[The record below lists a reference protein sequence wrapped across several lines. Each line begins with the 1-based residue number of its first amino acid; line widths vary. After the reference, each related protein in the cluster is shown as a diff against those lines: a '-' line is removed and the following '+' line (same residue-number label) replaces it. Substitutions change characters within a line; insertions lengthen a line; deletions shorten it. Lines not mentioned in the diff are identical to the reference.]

1 LEGQERDPILKKRFR
16 EGIGIIGELG
26 QYDITSPTKLYEL
39 RRWPALLSGGR
50 RRTGKSIGRGYSV
63 EKVDIFK
70 DIAERT
76 GGDIYLGVVGAVR
89 TGKSTFI
96 KRFMETVVL
105 PNIASEAERVRA
117 VDELP
122 QSAAGKTIMTT
133 EPKFVPNQAVQ
144 LRVSE
149 GLDVNIRLVDCVGYA
164 VEGAKGY
171 EDENGPRMIT
181 TPWFDEP
188 IPFQEAAEIGTR
200 KVIQEHSTLGVVVTT
215 DGSIAEI
222 PRSSY
227 VEAEERVISELK
239 EVGKPFVLIINST
252 RPRSEEA
259 IQLRGELQAKYDIPV
274 ITMSVATMGEEEVIS
289 VLREVL
295 YEFPVH
301 EVNVNLPSWVMV
313 LNENHW
319 LRSNYENSVR
329 DTVKDI
335 RRLRDV
341 DRVVSQF
348 SEYDFIARAGL
359 SGMNMGQGVAEID
372 LYAPD
377 ELYDRILMEVVGV
390 EIRGKDHLLQLMQE
404 FSHAKREYD
413 RFAEALEMVKAT
425 GYGIAA
431 PTLAEM
437 ALDEPE
443 LIRQGSRFG
452 VRLKAT
458 APSIHM
464 IRVDVESE
472 FAPIIGSEKQTEE
485 LVRYLMQDFEADPIK
500 IWESDIFG
508 RSLHSLVREGIQGKI
523 AMMPD
528 NARYKLQETLGR
540 IINEGSGGLIAIIL

>member
-1 LEGQERDPILKKRFR
+1 M
-16 EGIGIIGELG
+16 
-26 QYDITSPTKLYEL
+26 
-39 RRWPALLSGGR
+39 
-50 RRTGKSIGRGYSV
+50 
-63 EKVDIFK
+63 EKIDIFR

-96 KRFMETVVL
+96 KRFMESVVL
-105 PNIASEAERVRA
+105 PNIHNESDRMRA
-117 VDELP
+117 IDELP

-144 LRVSE
+144 IHVAE
-149 GLDVNIRLVDCVGYA
+149 GLDVNVRLVDCVGYA

-171 EDENGPRMIT
+171 EDENGPRMVS
-181 TPWFDEP
+181 TPWFEEP

-200 KVIQEHSTLGVVVTT
+200 KVVQEHSTLGVVVTT

-227 VEAEERVISELK
+227 IQAEERVIEELR
-239 EVGKPFVLIINST
+239 EVGKPFIMILNST
-252 RPRSEEA
+252 TPNSEA
-259 IQLRGELQAKYDIPV
+259 TLRLRNELAEKYDIPV
-274 ITMSVATMGEEEVIS
+274 IPLSVATMGEPEVMS

-313 LNENHW
+313 LNDRHW
-319 LRSNYENSVR
+319 LRNHYEDSVR

-341 DRVVSQF
+341 DRVVEQF
-348 SEYDFIARAGL
+348 TEYDFIERAGL
-359 SGMNMGQGVAEID
+359 SGMSMGQGVAEID

-377 ELYDRILMEVVGV
+377 ELYDKILMEVVGV
-390 EIRGKDHLLQLMQE
+390 EIRGKDHLLQLMQD
-404 FSHAKREYD
+404 FSYAKREYD
-413 RFAEALEMVKAT
+413 RFSSALEMVKST
-425 GYGIAA
+425 GYGIAS
-431 PTLAEM
+431 PSLEEM
-437 ALDEPE
+437 KLEEPE
-443 LIRQGSRFG
+443 LIRHGSRFG

-472 FAPIIGSEKQTEE
+472 FAPIIGTEKQSEE
-485 LVRYLMQDFEADPIK
+485 LVRYLIQDFEDNPKK

-508 RSLHSLVREGIQGKI
+508 RSLHSIVREGIQGKI
-523 AMMPD
+523 SMMPD

>member
-1 LEGQERDPILKKRFR
+1 
-16 EGIGIIGELG
+16 
-26 QYDITSPTKLYEL
+26 
-39 RRWPALLSGGR
+39 
-50 RRTGKSIGRGYSV
+50 V

-76 GGDIYLGVVGAVR
+76 GGDVYLGVVGAVR

-105 PNIASEAERVRA
+105 PNITNEADRIRA

-122 QSAAGKTIMTT
+122 QSAAGRTIMTT

-144 LRVSE
+144 IRVSE
-149 GLDVNIRLVDCVGYA
+149 GLEVNVRLVDCVGYA

-171 EDENGPRMIT
+171 EDENGPRMIN
-181 TPWFDEP
+181 TPWFDDP

-200 KVIQEHSTLGVVVTT
+200 KVIQEHSTIGIVVTT
-215 DGSIAEI
+215 DGTIAEI
-222 PRSSY
+222 PRSAY
-227 VEAEERVISELK
+227 LEAEERIVQELK
-239 EVGKPFVLIINST
+239 DVGKPFVMIVNST
-252 RPRSEEA
+252 RPYSAETQALRSE
-259 IQLRGELQAKYDIPV
+259 LQEKYDIPV
-274 ITMSVATMGEEEVIS
+274 MALSAATMGEEDVLS
-289 VLREVL
+289 VLREAL

-319 LRSNYENSVR
+319 LRTSYEQSVR
-329 DTVKDI
+329 DTVQDI

-341 DRVVSQF
+341 DRVVQQF
-348 SEYDFIARAGL
+348 LQYDFIERAGL
-359 SGMNMGQGVAEID
+359 SGMNLGQGVAEID

-377 ELYDRILMEVVGV
+377 ELYDQILTEVVGV

-404 FSHAKREYD
+404 FAHAKKEYD
-413 RFAEALEMVKAT
+413 RFAEALEMVKTT

-431 PTLAEM
+431 PTLSEM
-437 ALDEPE
+437 TLDEPE

-472 FAPIIGSEKQTEE
+472 FAPIIGTEKQSEE
-485 LVRYLMQDFEADPIK
+485 LVRYLMQDFENDPIK

-508 RSLHSLVREGIQGKI
+508 RSLHSIVREGIQGKI

>member
-1 LEGQERDPILKKRFR
+1 M
-16 EGIGIIGELG
+16 
-26 QYDITSPTKLYEL
+26 
-39 RRWPALLSGGR
+39 
-50 RRTGKSIGRGYSV
+50 

-105 PNIASEAERVRA
+105 PNIAYEADRVRA
-117 VDELP
+117 IDELP
-122 QSAAGKTIMTT
+122 QSGAGRTIMTT

-144 LRVSE
+144 VKVAD
-149 GLDVNIRLVDCVGYA
+149 GLEVNVRLVDCVGYA

-171 EDENGPRMIT
+171 EDETGPRMVT

-188 IPFQEAAEIGTR
+188 VPFQEAAEIGTR
-200 KVIQEHSTLGVVVTT
+200 RVIQEHSTLGVVVTT
-215 DGSIAEI
+215 DGTIADI
-222 PRSSY
+222 PRSAY
-227 VEAEERVISELK
+227 VEAEERVVNELK
-239 EVGKPFVLIINST
+239 EVGKPFVLVINSA
-252 RPRSEEA
+252 RPRSEETQA
-259 IQLRGELQAKYDIPV
+259 LRQELAEKYDIPV
-274 ITMSVATMGEEEVIS
+274 LALSAATMGEEEVLG
-289 VLREVL
+289 VLREAL
-295 YEFPVH
+295 FEFPVH

-313 LNENHW
+313 LDERHW
-319 LRSNYENSVR
+319 LRSSFENAVR

-341 DRVVSQF
+341 DRVVQQF
-348 SEYDFIARAGL
+348 AEYDFIARAGL

-377 ELYDRILMEVVGV
+377 ELYDKVLTEIVGT
-390 EIRGKDHLLQLMQE
+390 EIRGKDHLLQLMQD
-404 FSHAKREYD
+404 FVHAKREYD
-413 RFAEALEMVKAT
+413 RFADALEMVKTT

-431 PTLAEM
+431 PTLEEM
-437 ALDEPE
+437 QLDEPE
-443 LIRQGSRFG
+443 IIRHGSRFG

-472 FAPIIGSEKQTEE
+472 FAPIIGTEKQSEE
-485 LVRYLMQDFEADPIK
+485 LVRYLMQDFEKDPIK

-508 RSLHSLVREGIQGKI
+508 RSLHSIVREGIQGKI

-528 NARYKLQETLGR
+528 NARYKLQETLAR
-540 IINEGSGGLIAIIL
+540 IVNEGSGGLIAIIL

>member
-1 LEGQERDPILKKRFR
+1 V
-16 EGIGIIGELG
+16 
-26 QYDITSPTKLYEL
+26 
-39 RRWPALLSGGR
+39 A
-50 RRTGKSIGRGYSV
+50 
-63 EKVDIFK
+63 
-70 DIAERT
+70 
-76 GGDIYLGVVGAVR
+76 
-89 TGKSTFI
+89 
-96 KRFMETVVL
+96 
-105 PNIASEAERVRA
+105 
-117 VDELP
+117 
-122 QSAAGKTIMTT
+122 
-133 EPKFVPNQAVQ
+133 
-144 LRVSE
+144 E
-149 GLDVNIRLVDCVGYA
+149 GLNVNVRLVDCVGY
-164 VEGAKGY
+164 VIEGAKGY
-171 EDENGPRMIT
+171 EDENGPRMIN
-181 TPWFDEP
+181 TPWFDEA

-200 KVIQEHSTLGVVVTT
+200 KVIQEHATLGVVITT

-227 VEAEERVISELK
+227 VEAEDRIISELK
-239 EVGKPFVLIINST
+239 EVGKPFIVIVNST
-252 RPRSEEA
+252 KPNGEA
-259 IQLRGELQAKYDIPV
+259 ALEIRNELQAKHDIPV
-274 ITMSVATMGEEEVIS
+274 VTASVANMTEDDMMSVM
-289 VLREVL
+289 REVL

-313 LNENHW
+313 LDENHW
-319 LRSNYENSVR
+319 LRSNFENSVR
-329 DTVKDI
+329 ETVQDI

-341 DRVVSQF
+341 DRVVSNF
-348 SEYDFIARAGL
+348 EGYDFIEKAAL
-359 SGMNMGQGVAEID
+359 AGMNMGQGVAEID

-413 RFAEALEMVKAT
+413 HFAEALEMVKTT
-425 GYGIAA
+425 GYGIAP

-472 FAPIIGSEKQTEE
+472 FSPIIGTEKQSEE
-485 LVRYLMQDFEADPIK
+485 LVRYLMQDFEENPLK

-508 RSLHSLVREGIQGKI
+508 RSLHSIVREGIQGKL

>member
-1 LEGQERDPILKKRFR
+1 M
-16 EGIGIIGELG
+16 
-26 QYDITSPTKLYEL
+26 
-39 RRWPALLSGGR
+39 
-50 RRTGKSIGRGYSV
+50 

-96 KRFMETVVL
+96 KRFMESIVL
-105 PNIASEAERVRA
+105 PNIQNEADRIRA
-117 VDELP
+117 TDELP
-122 QSAAGKTIMTT
+122 QSAAGRTIMTT
-133 EPKFVPNQAVQ
+133 EPKFVPNNAVQ
-144 LRVSE
+144 LHVAE
-149 GLDVNIRLVDCVGYA
+149 GLNVNVRLVDCVGYV

-171 EDENGPRMIT
+171 EDESGPRMIN
-181 TPWFDEP
+181 TPWFDEA

-200 KVIQEHSTLGVVVTT
+200 KVIQEHATLGVVITT

-222 PRSSY
+222 PRVSY
-227 VEAEERVISELK
+227 IDAEDRIINELK
-239 EVGKPFVLIINST
+239 EVGKPFIVIVNST
-252 RPRSEEA
+252 KPQSDAAQELRS
-259 IQLRGELQAKYDIPV
+259 ELQAKHDVPV
-274 ITMSVATMGEEEVIS
+274 VTVSVANMGEDDFTS

-313 LNENHW
+313 LQENHW
-319 LRSNYENSVR
+319 LRSNFENSVR
-329 DTVKDI
+329 DTVQDI

-341 DRVVSQF
+341 DRVVSNF
-348 SEYDFIARAGL
+348 EEYEFIDRAAL
-359 SGMNMGQGVAEID
+359 AGMNMGQGVAEID

-377 ELYDRILMEVVGV
+377 ELYDGILQEVVGV

-404 FSHAKREYD
+404 FTHAKREYD
-413 RFAEALEMVKAT
+413 HFAEALEMVKTT
-425 GYGIAA
+425 GYGIAP

-443 LIRQGSRFG
+443 LIRQGARFG

-472 FAPIIGSEKQTEE
+472 FSPIIGTEKQSEE
-485 LVRYLMQDFEADPIK
+485 LVRYLMQDFEDNPLK
-500 IWESDIFG
+500 IWDSDIFG
-508 RSLHSLVREGIQGKI
+508 RSLHSIVREGIQGKL

>member
-1 LEGQERDPILKKRFR
+1 M
-16 EGIGIIGELG
+16 
-26 QYDITSPTKLYEL
+26 
-39 RRWPALLSGGR
+39 
-50 RRTGKSIGRGYSV
+50 GKI
-63 EKVDIFK
+63 DIFK

-96 KRFMETVVL
+96 KRFMEAVVI
-105 PNIASEAERVRA
+105 PNITNESDRIRA
-117 VDELP
+117 IDELP
-122 QSAAGKTIMTT
+122 QSAAGRTITTT
-133 EPKFVPNQAVQ
+133 EPKFVPNTAAKITVA
-144 LRVSE
+144 E
-149 GLDVNIRLVDCVGYA
+149 GLNVNVRLVDCVGYA
-164 VEGAKGY
+164 VEGAKGF
-171 EDENGPRMIT
+171 EDESGPRLIS

-215 DGSIAEI
+215 DGSISEI

-227 VEAEERVISELK
+227 VDAEERVVAELK
-239 EVGKPFVLIINST
+239 EVGKPFILIINSLK
-252 RPRSEEA
+252 PESEPVQE
-259 IQLRGELQAKYDIPV
+259 LRAELSAKYDIPV
-274 ITMSVATMGEEEVIS
+274 IPLSVATIGEEEVTS

-295 YEFPVH
+295 FEFPVH

-313 LNENHW
+313 LDEKHW
-319 LRSNYENSVR
+319 LRSQFESSVR
-329 DTVKDI
+329 ETVQDI

-341 DRVVSQF
+341 DRVVGQF
-348 SEYDFIARAGL
+348 GEYDFIERAALAGL
-359 SGMNMGQGVAEID
+359 DVGQGVAEID

-377 ELYDRILMEVVGV
+377 DLYDKILVEIVGV

-404 FSHAKREYD
+404 FTHAKREYD
-413 RFAEALEMVKAT
+413 QFAEALEMVKTT
-425 GYGIAA
+425 GYGIAP

-437 ALDEPE
+437 SLDEPE

-472 FAPIIGSEKQTEE
+472 FSPIIGTEKQSEE
-485 LVRYLMQDFEADPIK
+485 LVRYLMQDFEENPLK
-500 IWESDIFG
+500 IWDSDIFG
-508 RSLHSLVREGIQGKI
+508 RSLHSIVREGIQGKL
-523 AMMPD
+523 ATMPD

>member
-1 LEGQERDPILKKRFR
+1 M
-16 EGIGIIGELG
+16 
-26 QYDITSPTKLYEL
+26 
-39 RRWPALLSGGR
+39 
-50 RRTGKSIGRGYSV
+50 

-149 GLDVNIRLVDCVGYA
+149 GLDVNVRLVDCVGYA

-222 PRSSY
+222 PRASY
-227 VEAEERVISELK
+227 VEAEERVIGELK

-274 ITMSVATMGEEEVIS
+274 ITMSVATMGEEEVMS

-313 LNENHW
+313 LSENHW

-348 SEYDFIARAGL
+348 SDYDFIARAGL

-372 LYAPD
+372 LFAPD

-485 LVRYLMQDFEADPIK
+485 LVRYLMQDFESDPIK